1 MVARLVITSKAKKL
15 KKTLMLAFETNIHRA
30 VSKNYTFF
38 SGFSPHCIFLQ
49 YTSYNTNRSQII
61 IIAGEISGG
70 RKTEIIP
77 ISTSRENS
85 VGPSKEQKQILSSSS
100 EKNERPAFYTDR
112 YFSSNFLSD
121 SIPLSQ
127 MIRRN

>member
-1 MVARLVITSKAKKL
+1 MKI
-15 KKTLMLAFETNIHRA
+15 I
-30 VSKNYTFF
+30 FF
-38 SGFSPHCIFLQ
+38 F
-49 YTSYNTNRSQII
+49 
-61 IIAGEISGG
+61 AGELSKG

-85 VGPSKEQKQILSSSS
+85 VGPSKEQKQILLSS

>member
-1 MVARLVITSKAKKL
+1 MK
-15 KKTLMLAFETNIHRA
+15 
-30 VSKNYTFF
+30 
-38 SGFSPHCIFLQ
+38 
-49 YTSYNTNRSQII
+49 II
-61 IIAGEISGG
+61 IFAGEIPGG

-77 ISTSRENS
+77 ISRSRENS
-85 VGPSKEQKQILSSSS
+85 VGPSKEQKQILSS

-127 MIRRN
+127 MIRRNWTQWAKTWKKL

>member
-1 MVARLVITSKAKKL
+1 MDLLHLKQKKYFVKL
-15 KKTLMLAFETNIHRA
+15 SIEADHKIYVMK
-30 VSKNYTFF
+30 
-38 SGFSPHCIFLQ
+38 
-49 YTSYNTNRSQII
+49 II
-61 IIAGEISGG
+61 IFAGELSKG

-85 VGPSKEQKQILSSSS
+85 VGPSKEQKQILLSSE

>member
-1 MVARLVITSKAKKL
+1 MK
-15 KKTLMLAFETNIHRA
+15 
-30 VSKNYTFF
+30 
-38 SGFSPHCIFLQ
+38 
-49 YTSYNTNRSQII
+49 II
-61 IIAGEISGG
+61 IFAGELSKG

-85 VGPSKEQKQILSSSS
+85 VGPSKEQKQILLSS

-127 MIRRN
+127 MIRRNWVRFEIRIEIQIKTQIEIIALEKYIHTYYIKVYNF

>member
-1 MVARLVITSKAKKL
+1 MKI
-15 KKTLMLAFETNIHRA
+15 I
-30 VSKNYTFF
+30 FF
-38 SGFSPHCIFLQ
+38 F
-49 YTSYNTNRSQII
+49 
-61 IIAGEISGG
+61 AGELSKG

-85 VGPSKEQKQILSSSS
+85 VGPSKEQKQILLSS

-127 MIRRN
+127 MIRRNWVRFEIRIEIQIKTQIEIIALEKYIHTYYIKVYNF